1 MNNNTKKKFSQA
13 YSAYAPAILRYI
25 YFRVNNYELAKDL
38 AQDVFLKTWNYA
50 ALDGNHIN
58 DYKNFLY
65 MVANNL
71 IIDHYRQKNK
81 IPLWL
86 EELNQKEIM
95 VKSSQEHEMD
105 KKIKIAVFKKFL
117 GKLEYKY
124 RKIISYRYL
133 EHLSINEI
141 CGLTGKSPNH
151 VSVIIYRGTKILK
164 ENINRGWAQAPQKN
178 FTNSE

>member
-1 MNNNTKKKFSQA
+1 MNNNTKKNFSQI
-13 YSAYAPAILRYI
+13 YETYAAAILRHI
-25 YFRVNNYELAKDL
+25 YFRVNNYELARDL
-38 AQDVFLKTWNYA
+38 AQDAFLKTWNYMTMA
-50 ALDGNHIN
+50 GNRIN
-58 DYKNFLY
+58 DHKNFLY

-81 IPLWL
+81 MPLWL
-86 EELNQKEIM
+86 EEISQKEIM
-95 VKSSQEHEMD
+95 VKASQEHEMD
-105 KKIKIAVFKKFL
+105 RKIKVAIFKKFL

-141 CGLTGKSPNH
+141 CDLTGKSPNH

-164 ENINRGWAQAPQKN
+164 ENINKDRVGHRFSP
-178 FTNSE
+178 